1 MQSISCKLMG
11 VLLFPFSNRFD
22 ITAGLLVAIPNQ
34 ISHNRR
40 KRCLAISHIQ
50 RIRSIACKSSSD
62 ANDNDIEIE
71 EPKDY
76 DLFDYFDPRLS
87 PHLYPG
93 GIPSPKSQVTTTSS
107 TVSITTI
114 IEEEE
119 RYPSGSTTQKIGILL
134 IDHGSKRESSNIHL
148 ESLARAYERSSR
160 CPPHYIVRAA
170 HMEIASPSIE
180 DGLRGLI
187 AEGACKLYA
196 MVSKA
201 VCWPHFIDNRLRLSY
216 LVSFVSSFTFIGN

>member
-1 MQSISCKLMG
+1 MQTISCTLLGWM
-11 VLLFPFSNRFD
+11 LFPFGNHVAVN
-22 ITAGLLVAIPNQ
+22 AGLLSAIPNSGRQ
-34 ISHNRR
+34 TRGTRS
-40 KRCLAISHIQ
+40 LATSNGK
-50 RIRSIACKSSSD
+50 RIRSIASKSSSD
-62 ANDNDIEIE
+62 ANDDAIEKG
-71 EPKDY
+71 EPKEY
-76 DLFDYFDPRLS
+76 DLFEYFDPRLS

-93 GIPSPKSQVTTTSS
+93 GIPSPKSQVTTATSS

-119 RYPSGSTTQKIGILL
+119 RYFAGSANQKIGILL

-187 AEGACKLYA
+187 AEGACKCI
-196 MVSKA
+196 KTI
-201 VCWPHFIDNRLRLSY
+201 HDGH
-216 LVSFVSSFTFIGN
+216 T

>member
-1 MQSISCKLMG
+1 MTSRFFSAIIFMQSIACTLLG
-11 VLLFPFSNRFD
+11 GLLFPLSNRFD
-22 ITAGLLVAIPNQ
+22 VTAGLLFAIPNQ

-40 KRCLAISHIQ
+40 KRCLATSYVQ
-50 RIRSIACKSSSD
+50 RIRSIACKAHSD
-62 ANDNDIEIE
+62 ANDNDIVNEK
-71 EPKDY
+71 PKDY

-119 RYPSGSTTQKIGILL
+119 RYFAESTNQKIGILL
-134 IDHGSKRESSNIHL
+134 IDHGSKRESSNMHL

-201 VCWPHFIDNRLRLSY
+201 IMLATLY
-216 LVSFVSSFTFIGN
+216 